1 MKKKFATI
9 LITVALVGGVNLGLV
24 KAEPFQFSSG
34 ISTETV
40 AENIPS
46 EETLTPIATLIQAP
60 TPVRTEVI
68 PIKTP
73 EPWIPPDLASYKD
86 LLEFCGQSQV
96 DSTLWRYRLNQL
108 TFMSD
113 VSANAQEQ
121 LSDDVRIV
129 PSCNFA
135 LENEPRAIVLH
146 YTEGSLEAT
155 ISTFQQPHNSSA
167 HYVIDRDGKVYQLI
181 PERFAAFHVT
191 CYGNRDLCIPS
202 CPICSDKSGNFVE
215 PRTQSIGIELVN
227 QGHIDPRYFKGEIYE
242 DYSNAF
248 GYRFWEDY
256 SMAQIESLKIL
267 AEDVATRWG
276 IPNSM
281 ILGHSRINNN
291 VDPGPAL
298 NLFWP
303 RYGFPIRA
311 PIFSPIYFT
320 PKRLPDVHEIF
331 QN

>member
-1 MKKKFATI
+1 MKKILAII
-9 LITVALVGGVNLGLV
+9 LITVSLVGGVNLGLV

-34 ISTETV
+34 ISTETA
-40 AENIPS
+40 AENIFS
-46 EETLTPIATLIQAP
+46 EETLTTIATFIQTP

-68 PIKTP
+68 SIKTS

-96 DSTLWRYRLNQL
+96 DSTLWRYNLNQL
-108 TFMSD
+108 TFISD

-191 CYGNRDLCIPS
+191 CYGNRNLCIPS
-202 CPICSDKSGNFVE
+202 CPICSDQSGDFVE

-256 SMAQIESLKIL
+256 SMSQIESLKIL
-267 AEDVATRWG
+267 VTDIQTRWN
-276 IPNSM
+276 IQSRM
-281 ILGHSRINNN
+281 VMGHSRINTN

-298 NLFWP
+298 NLFWK
-303 RYGFPIRA
+303 RYGNPSRQGLFR
-311 PIFSPIYFT
+311 
-320 PKRLPDVHEIF
+320 
-331 QN
+331 

>member
-1 MKKKFATI
+1 MG
-9 LITVALVGGVNLGLV
+9 VVNLGLV
-24 KAEPFQFSSG
+24 KAEPFQFTRG
-34 ISTETV
+34 ISTETA
-40 AENIPS
+40 AEIIFS
-46 EETLTPIATLIQAP
+46 EETITPIATLIQTP
-60 TPVRTEVI
+60 TPVRTEVF

-73 EPWIPPDLASYKD
+73 EPWKPPDMASYKD

-96 DSTLWRYRLNQL
+96 DSALWRYRLNQL

-155 ISTFQQPHNSSA
+155 ISTFQQPYNSSA
-167 HYVIDRDGKVYQLI
+167 HYVIDRDGRVYQLI

-191 CYGNRDLCIPS
+191 CYGNRNLCIPS
-202 CPICSDKSGNFVE
+202 CPICSDQSGNFIE

-256 SMAQIESLKIL
+256 TMAQIESLKIL
-267 AEDVATRWG
+267 TEDITARWE

-281 ILGHSRINNN
+281 IIGHSRINNN

-298 NLFWP
+298 NIFWQ
-303 RYGFPIRA
+303 RYGFPSRIPVFR
-311 PIFSPIYFT
+311 
-320 PKRLPDVHEIF
+320 
-331 QN
+331 